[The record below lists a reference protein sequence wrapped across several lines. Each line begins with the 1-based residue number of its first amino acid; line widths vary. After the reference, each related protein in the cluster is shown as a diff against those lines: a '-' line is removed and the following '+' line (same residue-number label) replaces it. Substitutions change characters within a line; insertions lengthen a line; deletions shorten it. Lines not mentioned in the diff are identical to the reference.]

1 ARYAAQLWLLL
12 RRPVSVLVI
21 CPDQAVAQFFAEPL
35 DTDLPGYTFRAHV
48 LGPSLIPVITDP
60 AKATAHP
67 ELAVMSVMAH
77 GTDPAVTQAF
87 VCSLA
92 NMKNEHALQYSEY
105 CYAVA
110 GPAVRHILEELMS
123 STTWPVYSPF
133 AKEHYGKGRAEG
145 MAEGEAKGEAKAIL
159 AFLSA
164 RGLICSPEAHDRITS
179 CTDTGLLLTW
189 VKRAATATT
198 VEELFD

>member
-1 ARYAAQLWLLL
+1 M
-12 RRPVSVLVI
+12 V
-21 CPDQAVAQFFAEPL
+21 DAVAQFFAEPI

-60 AKATAHP
+60 AEATAHP

-77 GTDPAVTQAF
+77 GTDPAVAHAF
-87 VCSLA
+87 VCSLT
-92 NMKNEHALQYSEY
+92 NMKDEHALQYSEY

-133 AKEHYGKGRAEG
+133 AKEHYGKG
-145 MAEGEAKGEAKAIL
+145 MAEGRAEFPQGAGGRH
-159 AFLSA
+159 A
-164 RGLICSPEAHDRITS
+164 RFSISVQRR
-179 CTDTGLLLTW
+179 
-189 VKRAATATT
+189 VRV
-198 VEELFD
+198 VEEGRLSGSLRGF

>member
-1 ARYAAQLWLLL
+1 
-12 RRPVSVLVI
+12 
-21 CPDQAVAQFFAEPL
+21 
-35 DTDLPGYTFRAHV
+35 
-48 LGPSLIPVITDP
+48 VITDP
-60 AKATAHP
+60 AEATAHP

-77 GTDPAVTQAF
+77 GTDPAVAQAF
-87 VCSLA
+87 VCSLT
-92 NMKNEHALQYSEY
+92 NMKDEHALQYSEY

-133 AKEHYGKGRAEG
+133 AKEHYGKGMAEGRAEGRAEG

-164 RGLICSPEAHDRITS
+164 RGLTCSQEAHDRITS

-198 VEELFD
+198 VDEMFD